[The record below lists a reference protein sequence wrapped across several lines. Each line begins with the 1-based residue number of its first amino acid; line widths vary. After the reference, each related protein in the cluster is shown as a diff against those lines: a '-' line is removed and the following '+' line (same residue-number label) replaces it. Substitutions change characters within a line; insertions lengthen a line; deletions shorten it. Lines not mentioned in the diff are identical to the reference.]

1 MPLYSPPLL
10 LKSKKDISSRAHIE
24 DALKG
29 VEHSY
34 FYNGKR
40 FGNSDN
46 LELNVTT
53 VIMDADKNL
62 YLRSCNYSGQK
73 YTWKTVI
80 KEQLTKHLK
89 DLGVECGL
97 VKSETRYFEVYP
109 EQHLPIEKYESRLL
123 DFISKVER
131 KQEDNQSL

>member
-10 LKSKKDISSRAHIE
+10 LKSKKDISSQSHIE

-29 VEHSY
+29 LEHSY

-40 FGNSDN
+40 LGNSN
-46 LELNVTT
+46 IIELNVTT
-53 VIMDADKNL
+53 VIMDADENL

-80 KEQLTKHLK
+80 KEQLIKHLK
-89 DLGVECGL
+89 DLGVEYGL
-97 VKSETRYFEVYP
+97 VNSETRYFEVSP

-123 DFISKVER
+123 DLISKVER
-131 KQEDNQSL
+131 NQEGNQSL

>member
-10 LKSKKDISSRAHIE
+10 LKSKKDICSKSQIE

-29 VEHSY
+29 LEHSY

-40 FGNSDN
+40 LGNSDN
-46 LELNVTT
+46 IELNVTT
-53 VIMDADKNL
+53 VIMDADENL

-73 YTWKTVI
+73 FTWKTVI
-80 KEQLTKHLK
+80 KEQLIKHLK
-89 DLGVECGL
+89 DLGVENGL
-97 VKSETRYFEVYP
+97 VKSETRFFEVSP
-109 EQHLPIEKYESRLL
+109 DQHLPIEKYESSLL

-131 KQEDNQSL
+131 KQEDNQSS